1 MGGGIVE
8 FWPPSPSRP
17 SVTFGPI
24 GPRIGPDHVL
34 VRQKR
39 DSDAV
44 LTVPE
49 TPAPGNR
56 QLLDARKM
64 NLEPFAVSTDF
75 YCLLPCPIADRCMQ
89 KTHGIC
95 RLAVGRVPIGRR

>member
-17 SVTFGPI
+17 SVTFSPLAPI
-24 GPRIGPDHVL
+24 LAL
-34 VRQKR
+34 VICISAQKR

-49 TPAPGNR
+49 TPATGNR
-56 QLLDARKM
+56 QLLDALPWSRFRI
-64 NLEPFAVSTDF
+64 LISVAS
-75 YCLLPCPIADRCMQ
+75 CLALLPTRRMQ
-89 KTHGIC
+89 KRTESTPC
-95 RLAVGRVPIGRR
+95 GR